1 MDRETVLQWFCS
13 NIDFRVIRVRKQ
25 HRYKSKYSYLDH
37 PRPDFGLMLLVS
49 GKVDFYSEHIPVWH
63 QNNTQKAKEYKTK
76 ATSNRIWNDIAFSL
90 FHASRIYDAFAA
102 IGIFAALSIFSI
114 IKRSES
120 ASSLVSE

>member
-25 HRYKSKYSYLDH
+25 HWYKSKYSYLDH

-76 ATSNRIWNDIAFSL
+76 ATSNRIWNDIAFFL
-90 FHASRIYDAFAA
+90 Y
-102 IGIFAALSIFSI
+102 AALGITSLCAAFSIFSI